1 MKRDVDQAAIAK
13 RFAVEGDIIE
23 LIPFGEGHIND
34 TYRVQIQTESG
45 AIQKY
50 TLQRLNRTVFPK
62 PREVLENFKAVTEF
76 LKQRIAEEGGD
87 AARETLT
94 LIPAQGGGLSVL
106 DEDGEMWR
114 MYRYIDHCSTRQISD
129 SPESFA
135 AAGEGFARFLRR
147 LDRFPA
153 DGLHEVIPRFHDTQ
167 DRFRKLR
174 RAMEENRSG
183 RLEQALP
190 ELEQALSWENQASYL
205 MDRLHAG
212 VLPLRVTH
220 NDTKINNIL
229 FDEETNRALCVID
242 LDTIMPGLVAY
253 DFGDANR
260 AGAATAREDEPN
272 LELVHFDEAYYE
284 AYAKAYLAETG
295 EILTEEEVRSLPM
308 GCFLMTLECG
318 VRFLTDFLD
327 GDVYFKCAYPEHNLV
342 RARTQLR
349 MAAEIESK
357 LAHMTQ
363 TVLACYAENRARRE
377 NGDRA

>member
-1 MKRDVDQAAIAK
+1 MKKGVNQVQIAK
-13 RFAVEGDIIE
+13 RFAIEGDLVEI
-23 LIPFGEGHIND
+23 IPFGEGHIND
-34 TYRVQIQTESG
+34 TYRVQTRTGSG
-45 AIQKY
+45 AIRKY
-50 TLQRLNRTVFPK
+50 TLQRLNRTVFSRPH
-62 PREVLENFKAVTEF
+62 EVLENFKAVTEF
-76 LKQRIAEEGGD
+76 LKQRISEEQGD
-87 AARETLT
+87 VARETLT
-94 LIPAQGGGLSVL
+94 LIPAQSGELGVL
-106 DEDGEMWR
+106 DADGEMWR
-114 MYRYIDHCSTRQISD
+114 MYCYIDDCKTRQISD

-153 DGLHEVIPRFHDTQ
+153 DCLHEVIPHFHDTR

-183 RLEQALP
+183 RLEQAKR
-190 ELEQALSWENQASYL
+190 ELAQALSWENQASYL
-205 MDRLHAG
+205 MERLEAG
-212 VLPLRVTH
+212 MLPLRVTH

-229 FDEETNRALCVID
+229 FDDETDRALCVID

-272 LELVHFDEAYYE
+272 LELVHFNEAYYE
-284 AYAKAYLAETG
+284 AYARAYLAEMG
-295 EILTEEEVRSLPM
+295 AILTEEEVRSLPM

-342 RARTQLR
+342 RARTQLC
-349 MAAEIESK
+349 MAAEIESR
-357 LAHMTQ
+357 LAHMTE
-363 TVLACYAENRARRE
+363 TVLACYAGKHGRRE
-377 NGDRA
+377 NEGRA